1 MVKANS
7 FKIDRKIING
17 NMSSQKVEEIVK
29 YSKTLNKRIKKY
41 DAKTG
46 KVVV

>member
-1 MVKANS
+1 MIKESS

-17 NMSSQKVEEIVK
+17 NMSSKKVEEIVK
-29 YSKTLNKRIKKY
+29 YSQTLNQRIKKH
-41 DAKTG
+41 DGKTG